1 MDTSAFSHGPTV
13 LLKRLFVTGAH
24 GFVGQWI
31 QRLAP
36 GIAERHGYRL
46 ALPPTGFELLDPAQV
61 DALLGEH
68 RPDAILHLAAQSNV
82 PQSFTDPEAT
92 FRINL
97 FGTLR
102 LFEGIKRAG
111 LSPRV
116 AFASSGDVYGKV
128 PEAEMPITEER
139 IPRPRNPYAASKL
152 AAEALCY
159 QWSRTE
165 GLEVM
170 VARAFN
176 HIGAGQSNAFVLPS
190 FACQIAEIKAGKRA
204 PFIDVG
210 DIDVTRDFTHVAD
223 VIEGYLTL
231 LAQGR
236 AGETYN
242 IASGTDT
249 LIRDLLGRMLELAG
263 VDAQIRQD
271 PERFRP
277 AEQRVVRGGNDKIK
291 ALRSEERRVGKECRL

>member
-1 MDTSAFSHGPTV
+1 MKP
-13 LLKRLFVTGAH
+13 LFVTGAH
-24 GFVGQWI
+24 GFVGRWI

-36 GIAERHGYRL
+36 QIAERHGYRL
-46 ALPPTGFELLDPAQV
+46 LLPPADFDLLDPAQV
-61 DALLGEH
+61 DAQLGEH
-68 RPDAILHLAAQSNV
+68 RPDAIVHLAAQSNV
-82 PQSFTDPEAT
+82 PQSFTDPEGT

-111 LSPRV
+111 LAPRV

-128 PEAEMPITEER
+128 PEAEMPISEER

-159 QWSRTE
+159 QWSQTE

-176 HIGAGQSNAFVLPS
+176 HIGAGQSSAFVLPS
-190 FACQIAEIKAGKRA
+190 FACQIAEIKARKRA
-204 PFIDVG
+204 AFIDVG

-223 VIEGYLTL
+223 VVEGYLTL
-231 LAQGR
+231 LAKGR

-242 IASGTDT
+242 IASGTGT
-249 LIRDLLGRMLELAG
+249 VVRDLLGRMLALSGVEAG
-263 VDAQIRQD
+263 IRQD
-271 PERFRP
+271 PARFRQ

-291 ALRSEERRVGKECRL
+291 GLGWRPTRSIDEALRDILQDWEQRMRNG